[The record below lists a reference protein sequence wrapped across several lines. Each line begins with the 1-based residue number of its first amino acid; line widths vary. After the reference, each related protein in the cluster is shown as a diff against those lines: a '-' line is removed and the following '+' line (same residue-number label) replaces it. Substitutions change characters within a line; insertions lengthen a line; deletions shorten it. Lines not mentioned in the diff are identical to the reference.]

1 MVHCRPL
8 TEVRSGVRLI
18 AGEGVLEPSDAAS
31 DPFAYVA
38 VEVPFGAAGLSVS
51 LTYDDP
57 GPTDRRGVGSILDL
71 GLFEPGSLD
80 LGTPAFRGWSGS
92 ERREIV
98 VGEREATP
106 GYLPGPI
113 PAGRWHV
120 IVGLCQIAPE
130 GCRYRVAAE
139 PLAVGDS
146 RLAAVTAAVS
156 SVDPGDHAPAR
167 SDPARLISAA
177 RGRPA
182 IVEPVRA
189 RGDGLDPGADPWW
202 PGDLHC
208 QTVHS
213 DGNLTVVAIARFAR
227 AAGLAFLFVSD
238 HNTTSHRAELDEA
251 GAAAA
256 IALHPA
262 EEVTTYRGH
271 MGALGASGWV
281 DFRQVD
287 STGMARAAAA
297 VCDDGGLTVRNHLA
311 SASSPWEF
319 GPVTDA
325 IEVWNGPWDGRNH
338 NASAL
343 SSWADELAAGR
354 RTIAVG
360 GSDMHDVP
368 ADRQPIGTPIT
379 WVRAP
384 DPGRAGILHG
394 LRAGRVVL
402 SRTAAGP
409 HLDVLAR
416 ADHPGGGSAGIGD
429 TLTYPPTAD
438 VELTWRVR
446 AGIGAELRVLGPDGG
461 LASVALDTEDASGT
475 LRIPSSDRP
484 RFIRLEVRARDGA
497 PLALAN
503 PIYLE
508 ESA

>member
-1 MVHCRPL
+1 M
-8 TEVRSGVRLI
+8 RLI
-18 AGEGVLEPSDAAS
+18 AREGVLEPGDAAS
-31 DPFAYVA
+31 DAFVYVP
-38 VEVPFGAAGLSVS
+38 VEVPRGAAGLAVS

-71 GLFEPGSLD
+71 GLFEPGSLE

-92 ERREIV
+92 ERREVV
-98 VGEREATP
+98 VGERDATP

-113 PAGRWHV
+113 LAGRWHV
-120 IVGLCQIAPE
+120 IVGLCQIAPV

-139 PLAVGDS
+139 LLENGDR
-146 RLAAVTAAVS
+146 RLVAIAGAPPAS
-156 SVDPGDHAPAR
+156 SDEVD
-167 SDPARLISAA
+167 L
-177 RGRPA
+177 
-182 IVEPVRA
+182 EPVHG

-213 DGNLTVVAIARFAR
+213 DGQLTVAAIARFAR

-238 HNTTSHRAELDEA
+238 HNTTSHRAELVEA

-281 DFRQVD
+281 DFRQID

-297 VCDDGGLTVRNHLA
+297 VRDDGGLTVRNHLA
-311 SASSPWEF
+311 STSSPWEF

-338 NASAL
+338 NEAAL

-354 RTIAVG
+354 RTVAVG
-360 GSDMHDVP
+360 GSDMHDIP

-379 WVRAP
+379 WVKAP
-384 DPGRAGILHG
+384 DPSRAGILDG

-402 SRTAAGP
+402 SRTVAGP
-409 HLDVLAR
+409 HLDVVAR
-416 ADHPGGGSAGIGD
+416 ADHPGGGSAGIGE
-429 TLTYPPTAD
+429 TLDCAPTTDIA
-438 VELTWRVR
+438 LTWRVR
-446 AGIGAELRVLGPDGG
+446 AGIGGELRVLGPFGG
-461 LASVALDTEDASGT
+461 LASVALDTDDASGT
-475 LRIPSSDRP
+475 LRIPSAERP
-484 RFIRLEVRARDGA
+484 RFIRLEVRAADGA
-497 PLALAN
+497 LLALAD
-503 PIYLE
+503 PIHLE
-508 ESA
+508 ERA